1 MGEMTFFKK
10 SKKETTI
17 FSKKKK
23 KKLLLPFPK
32 LKDLLLSEQRLSPI
46 QKKKN
51 YRRNSHLNS
60 VAEFYIHNSEID
72 LLPLE

>member
-23 KKLLLPFPK
+23 KTTAA
-32 LKDLLLSEQRLSPI
+32 LSQIEGPSSLRTTTITNP
-46 QKKKN
+46 KKKN